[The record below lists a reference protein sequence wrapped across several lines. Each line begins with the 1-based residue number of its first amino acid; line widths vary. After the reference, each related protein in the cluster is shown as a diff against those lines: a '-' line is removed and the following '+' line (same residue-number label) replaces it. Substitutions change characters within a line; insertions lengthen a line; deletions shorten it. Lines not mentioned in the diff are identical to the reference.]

1 MIVRVTAKR
10 SIVTIGFCPCWD
22 MTYRCN
28 GLDWGDH
35 KQVSKPAMVP
45 AGKALN
51 VSKALAWMENQSTA
65 AGLWGQEDYK
75 EVLKELAPWTRY
87 LKPRFTPVPGRTRRN
102 LTLIDSLYHR
112 EIHLRESS
120 ELNSNRALQELR
132 SDLEAVVDGNSLCV
146 FAGLFPHDKFRK
158 NARVVLDTS
167 GAPLKEV
174 VKGGNV
180 WLIKPNL
187 EELSELV
194 GENIPNRAD
203 KLSQAG
209 KRLLNR
215 VEIILISRGEKGA
228 IVLSQDVILRGQCIS
243 AGQRVITTVGCGD
256 YLLAGFLRG
265 MTEKQNLEIALRNAI
280 QAATAKAW
288 GWTESMSWSQV
299 TSKIRVNIR

>member
-1 MIVRVTAKR
+1 MVVRVTAKR
-10 SIVTIGFCPCWD
+10 SIVTIGFCPSWD
-22 MTYRCN
+22 MTYRCS

-35 KQVSKPAMVP
+35 KQVSKPAIVP

-51 VSKALAWMENQSTA
+51 VSKALAWMGNQSTA

-75 EVLKELAPWTRY
+75 EVMEELAPWTKY
-87 LKPRFTPVPGRTRRN
+87 LKPSFTPVPGRTRRN
-102 LTLIDSLYHR
+102 LTLIDSLYRR

-132 SDLEAVVDGNSLCV
+132 SDLEAVVDGKSLCV
-146 FAGLFPHDKFRK
+146 FAGLFPYDKFR
-158 NARVVLDTS
+158 S
-167 GAPLKEV
+167 
-174 VKGGNV
+174 
-180 WLIKPNL
+180 

-194 GENIPNRAD
+194 GENIPNRAN
-203 KLSQAG
+203 KMSQAG
-209 KRLLNR
+209 KGLLNR

-228 IVLSQDVILRGQCIS
+228 IVLSQDAILRARCIS
-243 AGQRVITTVGCGD
+243 GGRRVITTVGCGD

-265 MTEKQNLEIALRNAI
+265 MTEKQNLETALRNAI